1 MFVYYKQKSR
11 IDNAETSRNR
21 YEENITKNRQGISSE
36 IKRVEEDNH
45 AQPKRVNMEILEIET
60 MSL

>member
-1 MFVYYKQKSR
+1 MRGKYNEEQTLNIERKS
-11 IDNAETSRNR
+11 NES
-21 YEENITKNRQGISSE
+21 K
-36 IKRVEEDNH
+36 KDNH